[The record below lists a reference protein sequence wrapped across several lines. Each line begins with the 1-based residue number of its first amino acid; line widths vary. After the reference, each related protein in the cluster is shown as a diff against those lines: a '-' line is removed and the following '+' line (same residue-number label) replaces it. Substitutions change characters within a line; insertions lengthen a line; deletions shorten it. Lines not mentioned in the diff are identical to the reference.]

1 MDRSAWE
8 NQENNSVFDV
18 AAGLEAQGI
27 MWAEQHAAPWQKKS
41 NFAIFVVDFPDKS
54 GAREELERVKWG
66 CHFPEN
72 HSPGDTFA
80 VL

>member
-27 MWAEQHAAPWQKKS
+27 MWAEQHAAPWQKK
-41 NFAIFVVDFPDKS
+41 AILPSLLLTSQRKVGP
-54 GAREELERVKWG
+54 ERSWKG
-66 CHFPEN
+66 
-72 HSPGDTFA
+72 
-80 VL
+80 